1 MPCGSLRP
9 GRVAERARLPCSLC
23 GAEQEL
29 GFCGGS
35 WALQSR
41 LGFLWVPGCSPLVG
55 DLQLLM
61 AVGALEHVKGPWQR
75 GCKGVC
81 SHTRKKG
88 VSLTYLRALN
98 AKYCLKDKKRTAEIL
113 L

>member
-9 GRVAERARLPCSLC
+9 GRVVERARLPCSLR
-23 GAEQEL
+23 GAEHWKELGEPL

-41 LGFLWVPGCSPLVG
+41 LGFLWVPEDSPLVG

-61 AVGALEHVKGPWQR
+61 AVGVLEHVKGSWQR
-75 GCKGVC
+75 SCKGAC
-81 SHTRKKG
+81 SQG
-88 VSLTYLRALN
+88 
-98 AKYCLKDKKRTAEIL
+98 KRG
-113 L
+113 